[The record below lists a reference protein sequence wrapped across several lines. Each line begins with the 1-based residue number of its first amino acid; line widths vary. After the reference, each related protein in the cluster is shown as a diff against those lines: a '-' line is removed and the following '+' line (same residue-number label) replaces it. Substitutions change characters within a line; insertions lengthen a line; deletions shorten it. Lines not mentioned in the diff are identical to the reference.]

1 MEGAVLFGLD
11 SNKIVQRKAKYTIGI
26 NANKIWKEKLHSKS
40 GIKYFNEFEKKS
52 FCKDCFSI
60 FFRINQNLSIG
71 QEIVKK
77 YTMIYPRYSKILFY
91 RTIKPKPIFIN
102 EDEIEK
108 IGELT
113 LDAGKD
119 YPPGEREC
127 LMIIRIGGTFYDIK
141 VKHMKSGQI
150 LRIKFESN

>member
-26 NANKIWKEKLHSKS
+26 KADLLWDEKLHSINGK
-40 GIKYFNEFEKKS
+40 KYFDEFDQKY

-60 FFRINQNLSIG
+60 FFKINQNLSLG
-71 QEIVKK
+71 QKIVKC
-77 YTMIYPRYSKILFY
+77 YYMLYPRYSKILFY
-91 RTIKPKPIFIN
+91 RTLKPNPIFIN

-108 IGELT
+108 IGEMT

-119 YPPGEREC
+119 YPPGERKC
-127 LMIIRIGGTFYDIK
+127 IIIIRIGGTFYDIK
-141 VKHMKSGQI
+141 VIHMKSGNT
-150 LRIKFESN
+150 LRTKFEFN